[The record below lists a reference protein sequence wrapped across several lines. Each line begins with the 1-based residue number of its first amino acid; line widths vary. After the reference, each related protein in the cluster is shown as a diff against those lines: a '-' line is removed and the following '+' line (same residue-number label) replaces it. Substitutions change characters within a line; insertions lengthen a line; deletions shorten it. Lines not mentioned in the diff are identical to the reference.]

1 MEPEDFSS
9 QLDCLQTLD
18 EVSEYLD
25 QDQSSALTGTAT
37 PSLQN
42 NSNRNGG
49 NEQTGEEDDA
59 DKFKVNLEYKLYVCK
74 PKPTTCNTR
83 NANRRKANAVGPKDN
98 LFAFKR
104 SALAVLRAKEPS
116 VVARHAQEQEQEGE
130 LSWYAIIQNGEQF
143 LEINKTDL
151 DNSEIF
157 AEFLEMADCKGGL
170 KSTLSRMILNSSRRW
185 RNEALRHLAKRNRE
199 GNEASTEPQPT
210 AGAKK
215 NSDILNNI
223 WTIRAT
229 HMPFERLTGSMELP
243 VMIDPKDPAR
253 FIALS
258 PDRIALWARA
268 MAQNP
273 EITKHKPPSSLAFKF
288 QTKAEFNGS
297 SSRESENREC
307 ESSPV
312 NQHQS
317 SPINWTREANLDS
330 PASCRARRNARTPP
344 NISPM
349 AAAYAGMGGHIAPP
363 MAWQNSPWAWPAA
376 LPIPFNAYPGM
387 PNFGMNSL
395 VPPVPQPDFAQEN
408 PAPVSS
414 PPPSDVTVDITDY
427 LTFCHVDVNCKQ
439 VQNALL
445 EYGITHYA

>member
-1 MEPEDFSS
+1 
-9 QLDCLQTLD
+9 
-18 EVSEYLD
+18 
-25 QDQSSALTGTAT
+25 
-37 PSLQN
+37 
-42 NSNRNGG
+42 
-49 NEQTGEEDDA
+49 
-59 DKFKVNLEYKLYVCK
+59 
-74 PKPTTCNTR
+74 
-83 NANRRKANAVGPKDN
+83 
-98 LFAFKR
+98 
-104 SALAVLRAKEPS
+104 
-116 VVARHAQEQEQEGE
+116 
-130 LSWYAIIQNGEQF
+130 
-143 LEINKTDL
+143 
-151 DNSEIF
+151 
-157 AEFLEMADCKGGL
+157 MADRKGGAKIYIVQNDPKL
-170 KSTLSRMILNSSRRW
+170 VAE
-185 RNEALRHLAKRNRE
+185 RNEALRHLAERNRE

-229 HMPFERLTGSMELP
+229 HMPCERLTGSMELP
-243 VMIDPKDPAR
+243 VMIDPKDPTR

-273 EITKHKPPSSLAFKF
+273 EITEHKPPSSPAFKF

-297 SSRESENREC
+297 SSRESENRER

-317 SPINWTREANLDS
+317 SPINRTREANSDS
-330 PASCRARRNARTPP
+330 PASRRARRNARTPP

-363 MAWQNSPWAWPAA
+363 MAWQNSPWAWLAA
-376 LPIPFNAYPGM
+376 SPIPFNAYPGM

-395 VPPVPQPDFAQEN
+395 VPPVPQPDFAQAN
-408 PAPVSS
+408 PIQTNTAPVSS

-427 LTFCHVDVNCKQ
+427 LTFCHVDVNCEQ

-445 EYGITHYA
+445 EYGITHYAEFENFQAQEFEDVGVKRSHARSLVNNIKKYERSLKKRR